1 MRKIKT
7 DELQKEYRKED
18 LGKGVRGRY
27 FESYKKG
34 TNLVLISPEVAEF
47 FPTEK
52 SVNDVLR
59 SFIAIAKKTRSNTAK
74 GPQKIKMHG

>member
-18 LGKGVRGRY
+18 LGKGVRGKY
-27 FESYKKG
+27 YESYKKG

-59 SFIAIAKKTRSNTAK
+59 SVIAIAKKARGNTTK
-74 GPQKIKMHG
+74 NSHKIKMYG